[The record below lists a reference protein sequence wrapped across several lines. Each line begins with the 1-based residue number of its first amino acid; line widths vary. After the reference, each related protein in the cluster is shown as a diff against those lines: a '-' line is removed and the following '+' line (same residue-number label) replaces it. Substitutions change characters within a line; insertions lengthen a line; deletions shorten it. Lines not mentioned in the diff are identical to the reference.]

1 MILNPMKLTASQL
14 RAIIKEEVARE
25 AERAAAGRHGRTMA
39 QELEDIDQEIIE
51 YLRGVFAGP
60 VDKRGL
66 ILTHL
71 DDDTVQLTTRK
82 GQTEDVSVYDMEQVH
97 GVALSQLEMYVEDNG
112 GTVE

>member
-1 MILNPMKLTASQL
+1 MKLTASQL
-14 RAIIKEEVARE
+14 RRIIKEEVARVSE
-25 AERAAAGRHGRTMA
+25 APYGRTLA
-39 QELEDIDQEIIE
+39 QELADIDQEIIE

-66 ILTHL
+66 ILTHV
-71 DDDTVQLTTRK
+71 DDDTVQITTRK
-82 GQTEDVSVYDMEQVH
+82 GQVEEVSVYDMEQVH